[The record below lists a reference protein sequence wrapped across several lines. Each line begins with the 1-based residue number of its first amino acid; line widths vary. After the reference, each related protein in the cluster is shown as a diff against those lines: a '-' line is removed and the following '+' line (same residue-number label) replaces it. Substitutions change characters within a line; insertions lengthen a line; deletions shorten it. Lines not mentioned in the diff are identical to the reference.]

1 MLPLLYHLERLEG
14 EEEDEEATDLD
25 NDETGQVKND
35 GKRNV
40 STENYIAWGILQVS
54 AKYKS
59 ETTKLL
65 SNTKFILILSEN
77 YLLRHYSIF
86 AYRYSGP

>member
-14 EEEDEEATDLD
+14 EEEDEEANDHD

-54 AKYKS
+54 AKYKQ
-59 ETTKLL
+59 ETTNIFYVNFMPNDPLK
-65 SNTKFILILSEN
+65 
-77 YLLRHYSIF
+77 HYSIF
-86 AYRYSGP
+86 AYRYSEP